1 MRAIYRQHA
10 RFVWLSLQRLGVY
23 PSDLDDVA
31 QDVFVIVH
39 RRLDTFDRRARVT
52 TWLFGICM
60 RVAANYRR
68 RRRWTRELLSGW
80 TEDQRPAL
88 LLAADD
94 VLVRREEREIAER
107 ALDRLDV
114 AKRAI
119 FVMFEIESLSCL
131 EIAELMSVPIG
142 TVYSRLHSR
151 APPAGQDHRPRPQTP
166 AAPMSDPVR
175 WNQEPAGG
183 PPPPSCCCAPPPP
196 ATARRG
202 RPGAPRRG
210 GRPIPRRSALVA
222 RRWSR
227 FATAATAAIVV
238 ASLGTT
244 VWALRGRRL
253 AHARPRS
260 RR

>member
-1 MRAIYRQHA
+1 MKHDMKGPTHMQLAEPIGGARAFDTPIRAPAEVDNDVSDVRAIYRQHA

-39 RRLDTFDRRARVT
+39 RRLDTFDRRSRVT

-80 TEDQRPAL
+80 TEDERPAL

-107 ALDRLDV
+107 ALDRLEV

-131 EIAELMSVPIG
+131 EIAELMNVPIG
-142 TVYSRLHSR
+142 TVYSRLHS
-151 APPAGQDHRPRPQTP
+151 
-166 AAPMSDPVR
+166 
-175 WNQEPAGG
+175 
-183 PPPPSCCCAPPPP
+183 
-196 ATARRG
+196 ARRQLAKTIA
-202 RPGAPRRG
+202 RDLKRRQ
-210 GRPIPRRSALVA
+210 
-222 RRWSR
+222 
-227 FATAATAAIVV
+227 
-238 ASLGTT
+238 
-244 VWALRGRRL
+244 LR
-253 AHARPRS
+253 
-260 RR
+260 

>member
-1 MRAIYRQHA
+1 MKHDMKGPTHMQLAEPIGGARAFDTPIRAPAEADNDVSDVRAIYRQHA

-39 RRLDTFDRRARVT
+39 RRLDTFDRRSRVT

-80 TEDQRPAL
+80 TEDERPAL

-107 ALDRLDV
+107 ALDRLEV

-131 EIAELMSVPIG
+131 EIAELMNVPIG
-142 TVYSRLHSR
+142 TVYSRLHS
-151 APPAGQDHRPRPQTP
+151 
-166 AAPMSDPVR
+166 
-175 WNQEPAGG
+175 
-183 PPPPSCCCAPPPP
+183 
-196 ATARRG
+196 ARRQLAKTIA
-202 RPGAPRRG
+202 RDLKRRQ
-210 GRPIPRRSALVA
+210 
-222 RRWSR
+222 
-227 FATAATAAIVV
+227 
-238 ASLGTT
+238 
-244 VWALRGRRL
+244 LR
-253 AHARPRS
+253 
-260 RR
+260 